1 MSGLPLFALSWIE
14 RKKGRARSRMGERK
28 RRGGIE
34 DGGGVLSLRFN
45 FRAAI
50 ASAAAEAEFAFTS
63 DRQFGIIMAKPR

>member
-1 MSGLPLFALSWIE
+1 
-14 RKKGRARSRMGERK
+14 MGERK